1 MKSPENR
8 ALRNKGVN
16 NYAMKEE
23 CTRHTTRTDLLQ
35 RLRVHSG
42 HNSSPAK
49 NILGHYFCNHRNVW
63 NVKTSRLDQ
72 QQDTQKRESGNQI
85 KHN

>member
-1 MKSPENR
+1 MQWKKNACDTPWE
-8 ALRNKGVN
+8 LICCKGW
-16 NYAMKEE
+16 E
-23 CTRHTTRTDLLQ
+23 CTVDAIQ
-35 RLRVHSG
+35 D
-42 HNSSPAK
+42 PAK

-63 NVKTSRLDQ
+63 NAKMSRLDEQQQQ